1 MKPLRYGGDWAAT
14 PRLGDLLRCRPL
26 PLGGSPSSATPSS
39 PTPSAVPFFVSNLRS
54 SFASGS
60 FTFLVLFSAR
70 SRAPSS
76 TLVDKGNRRG
86 RFEVARW
93 MFEEMSK
100 RKLSV
105 LALDGIP
112 LFDKM
117 VGNGCD
123 IDCVKIK

>member
-76 TLVDKGNRRG
+76 TLVTPSSTC
-86 RFEVARW
+86 AQP
-93 MFEEMSK
+93 
-100 RKLSV
+100 
-105 LALDGIP
+105 AA
-112 LFDKM
+112 
-117 VGNGCD
+117 
-123 IDCVKIK
+123 